1 MSPIQ
6 LLIIL
11 FAVFAISRVVL
22 RFKDRSITLQAL
34 FFWIIIWFAIVLVTI
49 LPRTATFLTN
59 FFGVGRGA
67 DLLIYLSI
75 ILLFYLI
82 FKIYVKLDNLNK
94 EITKVVRRESL
105 REKKL

>member
-6 LLIIL
+6 IIVIL
-11 FAVFAISRVVL
+11 FSLFAISRVIL
-22 RFKDRSITLQAL
+22 RFKDRSVTLQSL
-34 FFWIIIWFAIVLVTI
+34 FFWVILWMATVLFVM
-49 LPRTATFLTN
+49 LPRTASILTN

-82 FKIYVKLDNLNK
+82 FKIYVKIDNLNK
-94 EITKVVRRESL
+94 EITKAVRKESL
-105 REKKL
+105 GKK

>member
-6 LLIIL
+6 IIVIL
-11 FAVFAISRVVL
+11 FSLFAISRVIL
-22 RFKDRSITLQAL
+22 RFKDRSVTLQSL
-34 FFWIIIWFAIVLVTI
+34 FFWVILWMATVLFVM
-49 LPRTATFLTN
+49 LPRTASILTN

-82 FKIYVKLDNLNK
+82 F
-94 EITKVVRRESL
+94 
-105 REKKL
+105 